1 MMADQR
7 ALDAAH
13 RIERA
18 LDRIEAASARPA
30 AAGESEEHRELQSRH
45 EAMRHRVTGALAQLD
60 ALIAAGEQR

>member
-1 MMADQR
+1 M
-7 ALDAAH
+7 
-13 RIERA
+13 
-18 LDRIEAASARPA
+18 RPP